1 MDYYTFGSTPCDE
14 NCAQVGRDNYHEQ
27 SRIECR
33 AYINQLKRVIKE
45 LTSYE
50 YGSDDFTNK
59 YETFTLRVKSF
70 PHDFGNYHEVCAI
83 FDDEESCH
91 LANDIDNSLPENW
104 DAEALKELA
113 ELNYTLHLELS

>member
-59 YETFTLRVKSF
+59 YESFTLRVKSF
-70 PHDFGNYHEVCAI
+70 PHDFGNYHEVCAM
-83 FDDEESCH
+83 FDDEESCQ

-104 DAEALKELA
+104 DEEALKELA
-113 ELNYTLHLELS
+113 ERNYTLHLELS